1 MIVEKAELQ
10 EILNQ
15 IQESSESLINIINDA
30 LEKSICPYTDNQNP
44 DVEIPDM
51 VKRMASD
58 LKHFADSLLKLK
70 PVKR

>member
-15 IQESSESLINIINDA
+15 IEESSENLRKIINDA
-30 LEKSICPYTDNQNP
+30 LDKSICPYTDNQHP
-44 DVEIPDM
+44 DVEIPDT
-51 VKRMASD
+51 VKRIASD

-70 PVKR
+70 PIKR